1 MNFKLNKALFIS
13 SIAVAFAAIFYFI
26 SSMAFDDHAE
36 INPTEVATESQCVQ
50 THRYYD
56 YYFARGASL
65 VQADCWT
72 EAPDHYSCGRI
83 DTLIAEAL

>member
-50 THRYYD
+50 TQ
-56 YYFARGASL
+56 F
-65 VQADCWT
+65 T
-72 EAPDHYSCGRI
+72 
-83 DTLIAEAL
+83 

>member
-50 THRYYD
+50 THLTNFVKDVGLAAKGDLDRIKVMC
-56 YYFARGASL
+56 GN
-65 VQADCWT
+65 
-72 EAPDHYSCGRI
+72 AP
-83 DTLIAEAL
+83 